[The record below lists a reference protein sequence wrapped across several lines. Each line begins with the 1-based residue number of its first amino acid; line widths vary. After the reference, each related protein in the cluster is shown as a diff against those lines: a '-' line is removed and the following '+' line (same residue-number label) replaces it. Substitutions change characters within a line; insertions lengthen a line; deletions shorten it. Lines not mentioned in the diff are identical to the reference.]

1 MSELQKAL
9 RDKLSQQDNIQSIM
23 KMNQER
29 RRLEEIKWQEHQK
42 EVEKAQEEL
51 SCEHWQGRIIPKDC
65 GIVTMK
71 KNIKR

>member
-1 MSELQKAL
+1 
-9 RDKLSQQDNIQSIM
+9 M